1 MARNIVKS
9 VAELLLDGE
18 GLKVAQRIT
27 EDLVAE
33 TRADKSPG
41 SADRLESIAML
52 RRELRKL
59 GEEKGGAS

>member
-18 GLKVAQRIT
+18 GLEVAKRTAEALLIKAT
-27 EDLVAE
+27 ESKPVDLDRV
-33 TRADKSPG
+33 RSLSSI
-41 SADRLESIAML
+41 SAQLIA
-52 RRELRKL
+52 L